1 MKGIILAGG
10 IASRL
15 KPASL
20 VVSKQLMPIYDK
32 PLVYYPL
39 ATLMSIGIRNILIIS
54 SSTDLPS
61 YKKLF
66 RNSHLWGIE
75 ISYAEQTTPGG
86 LAEALLIGDSFID
99 NKPVVLILG
108 DNLFHG
114 VGLGKQFLESFN
126 EPGALITA
134 YHVNNPIAFGVVEF
148 NQKGVVTSLEEK
160 PVHPKSHWAV
170 PGIYLYDETAT
181 ERTKTIARSSRGELE
196 ITDLNKS
203 YMHDKQLKVIELKNH
218 IKWFDTGTPDSLL
231 NAALYVQQ
239 NQHEN
244 GLLIGS
250 PEAVAWEAGWISD
263 QTLTDL
269 ALEINNSQYGFYLKE
284 ILGGAK

>member
-10 IASRL
+10 TASRL
-15 KPASL
+15 KPASF
-20 VVSKQLMPIYDK
+20 VVSKQLMPVYDK

-39 ATLMSIGIRNILIIS
+39 STLMSIGIRDILIIS
-54 SSTDLPS
+54 TTNDLPS
-61 YKKLF
+61 YKELF
-66 RNSHLWGIE
+66 KNSHIWGIE
-75 ISYAEQTTPGG
+75 ISYAEQKTPGG

-114 VGLGKQFLESFN
+114 VGLGKQLMESFK

-134 YHVNNPIAFGVVEF
+134 YHVDNPIAFGVVEF

-160 PVHPKSHWAV
+160 PLHPKSHWAV
-170 PGIYLYDETAT
+170 PGIYFYDETAI
-181 ERTKTIARSSRGELE
+181 ERTRKITRSSRGELE

-203 YMHDKQLKVIELKNH
+203 YMHDKQLKVIALKNH
-218 IKWFDTGTPDSLL
+218 VKWFDTGTPDSLL

-239 NQHEN
+239 NQQED

-250 PEAVAWEAGWISD
+250 PEVVAWEAGWISD
-263 QTLTDL
+263 QTLSEL
-269 ALEINNSQYGFYLKE
+269 ALAVNKSRYGFHLKE
-284 ILGGAK
+284 ILSGTK